1 MSLSAEE
8 VAKHASKTDC
18 WVVVGE
24 EVLDVTEFMEDHPG
38 GSKAIMMF
46 AGRDATE
53 EFDML
58 HERKV
63 IKKYGIDEGTVV
75 VKGTFK
81 KYHEWP
87 KPMFVACGPASE
99 LLAPASELLAEQTK
113 VAFGWSNWHVGP
125 KGMTHGMQSS
135 GGRFGEVRKGTKRHE
150 SAELK
155 QDTIRIARKLPAD
168 EVAKHASK
176 TDCWVV
182 VGEEVLDVT
191 EFMEDHPGGSKAIM
205 MFAGRDATEEFDML
219 HERKVIKKY
228 GIDEGTVVVKG
239 TFKK

>member
-1 MSLSAEE
+1 MGSFSSADCTDSRVGCATARIARNFPPMSLSAEE

-81 KYHEWP
+81 
-87 KPMFVACGPASE
+87 
-99 LLAPASELLAEQTK
+99 
-113 VAFGWSNWHVGP
+113 
-125 KGMTHGMQSS
+125 
-135 GGRFGEVRKGTKRHE
+135 
-150 SAELK
+150 
-155 QDTIRIARKLPAD
+155 
-168 EVAKHASK
+168 
-176 TDCWVV
+176 
-182 VGEEVLDVT
+182 
-191 EFMEDHPGGSKAIM
+191 
-205 MFAGRDATEEFDML
+205 
-219 HERKVIKKY
+219 
-228 GIDEGTVVVKG
+228 
-239 TFKK
+239 

>member
-75 VKGTFK
+75 VKGSDLNS
-81 KYHEWP
+81 
-87 KPMFVACGPASE
+87 ACFQHFFN
-99 LLAPASELLAEQTK
+99 LQ
-113 VAFGWSNWHVGP
+113 VAFEWSNWHVGP

-135 GGRFGEVRKGTKRHE
+135 ESRFGE
-150 SAELK
+150 
-155 QDTIRIARKLPAD
+155 

-219 HERKVIKKY
+219 HERKVASLFAIEVAAADVCVCAASWAVIKKY